1 MAESIKFYGWIVT
14 TGSFTIM
21 DYNPN
26 SNHFS
31 TSPVDEYTTDN
42 ADMLFAHWNENKQGT
57 TGFKFYYGGMY
68 WTRHNSQF
76 PPYRDGYESSL
87 SDSQGNPLYFENL
100 PFYFGGTPT
109 PVTPSGTTQTD
120 IIIPASGGTGYN
132 YIYRF
137 LIPEDYVSGETRP
150 LKIQVKQA
158 ATSNG
163 EYASAVTEQWITVY
177 PPRTE
182 TRIHATYPNS
192 LRVNVDEGTIC
203 IYSIQDGE
211 ITLTIPE
218 DNISSAGTPT
228 VIEF

>member
-1 MAESIKFYGWIVT
+1 MKQEMGRDSHGHLYLYEEGHYVHRTVQGKEYTFWAPESYLVVLEDGGKILMTPEEFAAHNEEDWPDNPT
-14 TGSFTIM
+14 
-21 DYNPN
+21 YNP
-26 SNHFS
+26 
-31 TSPVDEYTTDN
+31 
-42 ADMLFAHWNENKQGT
+42 
-57 TGFKFYYGGMY
+57 
-68 WTRHNSQF
+68 
-76 PPYRDGYESSL
+76 
-87 SDSQGNPLYFENL
+87 
-100 PFYFGGTPT
+100 GGTITPT
-109 PVTPSGTTQTD
+109 SGE
-120 IIIPASGGTGYN
+120 TGYN

-137 LIPEDYVSGETRP
+137 FIPKNYVSGETRP

-163 EYASAVTEQWITVY
+163 EYTSGITEQWITVY

-182 TRIHATYPNS
+182 TRVHATYPNS

>member
-1 MAESIKFYGWIVT
+1 MYRDSHGHKYVFDKGHYIHRTVQGKEYTLWVADNYLVYLENGAVIMTPEEFAAHNAGDWSS
-14 TGSFTIM
+14 GSSSSGSWSSGYN
-21 DYNPN
+21 DGGGSLSPKYNP
-26 SNHFS
+26 
-31 TSPVDEYTTDN
+31 
-42 ADMLFAHWNENKQGT
+42 
-57 TGFKFYYGGMY
+57 
-68 WTRHNSQF
+68 
-76 PPYRDGYESSL
+76 
-87 SDSQGNPLYFENL
+87 
-100 PFYFGGTPT
+100 GGT
-109 PVTPSGTTQTD
+109 
-120 IIIPASGGTGYN
+120 IIPASGETGYN

-163 EYASAVTEQWITVY
+163 EYTSGITEQWITVY

>member
-1 MAESIKFYGWIVT
+1 MYRDSHGHKYVFDKGHYIHRTVQGKQYTLWVPDNYLVYLESGAVIMTPEEFAAHNAEDW
-14 TGSFTIM
+14 GSGGSSS
-21 DYNPN
+21 YNP
-26 SNHFS
+26 
-31 TSPVDEYTTDN
+31 
-42 ADMLFAHWNENKQGT
+42 
-57 TGFKFYYGGMY
+57 
-68 WTRHNSQF
+68 
-76 PPYRDGYESSL
+76 
-87 SDSQGNPLYFENL
+87 
-100 PFYFGGTPT
+100 GGTIVPT
-109 PVTPSGTTQTD
+109 TVSGE
-120 IIIPASGGTGYN
+120 TGYN

-158 ATSNG
+158 ATPGDNFHIGG

>member
-1 MAESIKFYGWIVT
+1 MYRDSHGHKYVFDKGHYTYRTVQGREYTIWVDDSYLVYLESGAVIMTPEEFAAHNAEDW
-14 TGSFTIM
+14 GSGGSSSSGSGSSGSGSSGSSSGSWSSGYN
-21 DYNPN
+21 DGGGSLSPKYNP
-26 SNHFS
+26 
-31 TSPVDEYTTDN
+31 
-42 ADMLFAHWNENKQGT
+42 
-57 TGFKFYYGGMY
+57 
-68 WTRHNSQF
+68 
-76 PPYRDGYESSL
+76 
-87 SDSQGNPLYFENL
+87 
-100 PFYFGGTPT
+100 GGTIVPT
-109 PVTPSGTTQTD
+109 SGE
-120 IIIPASGGTGYN
+120 TGYN

-137 LIPEDYVSGETRP
+137 LIPENYVSGETRP

-163 EYASAVTEQWITVY
+163 EYSSAVTEQWITVY